1 MYKLDEDKALLEIKA
16 KNPKRVLLQLPEGL
30 KKEGFR
36 LARLIEEQARVETII
51 SGEPL
56 WGACDVAVAEAKALN
71 CDLIVIYGHAPFM
84 KVDFPVVY
92 VETKFAKDITPIAMR
107 ALKLLKG
114 KNVGLVASVQH
125 IHQLNEVKSLLIEH
139 GKNVVVPD
147 KKGHAY
153 YHGQVLGCEY
163 SGLKIEAKNL
173 DCVLVIGNKFH
184 SLGAALSIDKPVVL
198 VDPANEEVIELE
210 PLKKKIVKQRVFA
223 IDKVKQARK
232 VGVIISTKLGQHF
245 GSFDYVLEKLKKIG
259 KEGAL
264 ISMNEVTND
273 KLINLYDIEAFVE
286 LACPRIAV
294 DDYSKFSKP
303 VITVREFAYLVG
315 DVAWEDLLEKG
326 FF

>member
-1 MYKLDEDKALLEIKA
+1 MYKFDEDKALLEIKA

-36 LARLIEEQARVETII
+36 LAKLIEEQARVETII

-56 WGACDVAVAEAKALN
+56 WGACDVAVAEAKTLK

-92 VETKFAKDITPIAMR
+92 VETRFEKGIKKLIEKS
-107 ALKLLKG
+107 LKLIKG
-114 KNVGLVASVQH
+114 KNIGLVASVQH
-125 IHQLNEVKSLLIEH
+125 IHQLNDVRKLLEKH
-139 GKNVVVPD
+139 EKNVTVPSG
-147 KKGHAY
+147 KGHA
-153 YHGQVLGCEY
+153 HHVGQVLGCEY
-163 SGLKIEAKNL
+163 SGLKLEAKNI
-173 DCVLVIGNKFH
+173 DCVLVLGNKFH

-198 VDPANEEVIELE
+198 VDPANEEVIDIE

-223 IDKVKQARK
+223 IEKVKQARK
-232 VGVIISTKLGQHF
+232 IGVIISTKLGQHF

-259 KEGAL
+259 KEGVL

-273 KLINLYDIEAFVE
+273 KLVNLYDIEAFVE

-315 DVAWEDLLEKG
+315 DVTWEDLLEKG